1 MKQAILILIF
11 YIFGFTDSKAQLT
24 EGTYIGKN
32 NSIKLII
39 ESDSNAVLSYRYETS
54 VFFQFECRIIKKS
67 DSTFQLESLRKTMD
81 RIVFK
86 GNKQNDSNIPIINFF
101 TVNRAAQ
108 SNPIDINYEIISCSN
123 YRTKS
128 NDCICFLYNHR
139 FYCYP
144 IKKGS
149 KEVKIF
155 IDADNSFL
163 VNNWKVRGKILIP
176 FIHGKES
183 EKWILIKNN

>member
-11 YIFGFTDSKAQLT
+11 YSFGLTDSKAQLPV
-24 EGTYIGKN
+24 GTYVGKN

-39 ESDSNAVLSYRYETS
+39 KSDSNAVLSYRYETS
-54 VFFQFECRIIKKS
+54 VSFQFECRIIRKS

-81 RIVFK
+81 RIVFT
-86 GNKQNDSNIPIINFF
+86 GNSKSGSNIPVVYFF
-101 TVNRAAQ
+101 IVDRALQ
-108 SNPIDINYEIISCSN
+108 SSIIDINYEIVSCSN
-123 YRTKS
+123 YLSKK
-128 NDCICFLYNHR
+128 NNCICFLYNHR

-149 KEVKIF
+149 QEAKIF

-163 VNNWKVRGKILIP
+163 VNNWKVRGKKLIP

-183 EKWILIKNN
+183 EKWIVTKN